1 MTQYIVTDPCYV
13 LPNSTW
19 DKICKD
25 YKTDEEFIKL
35 VTQELNKL
43 AGTTN
48 ALAANTGF
56 GDWSNTL
63 SSTNESKIIRHDF
76 FADSGTVCV
85 VEYNNK
91 VRSAIQENKN
101 DYLIDYGGMALIE
114 TKGNVKIEM
123 DTSDKNWTVV
133 QIKDEEDTFR
143 SLLPD
148 DENDE

>member
-13 LPNSTW
+13 LPNNTW
-19 DKICKD
+19 DEICKH
-25 YKTDEEFIKL
+25 YTTDEEFIKL

-63 SSTNESKIIRHDF
+63 SSTNDKKIIRHDF

-85 VEYNNK
+85 VEYNDK
-91 VRSAIQENKN
+91 IKSAVEENKN

-114 TKGNVKIEM
+114 TKGDVKVKM
-123 DTSDKNWTVV
+123 DTSDKSWTVV
-133 QIKDEEDTFR
+133 KIKDEKDMFS

-148 DENDE
+148 DEDDE

>member
-1 MTQYIVTDPCYV
+1 MKQYIVTDPCYV
-13 LPNSTW
+13 LPNKTW
-19 DKICKD
+19 DEICEH
-25 YKTDEEFIKL
+25 YTTDVEFIKL

-63 SSTNESKIIRHDF
+63 SSTNDSKIIRHDF

-85 VEYNNK
+85 VEYNDNIK
-91 VRSAIQENKN
+91 SAIEENKN
-101 DYLIDYGGMALIE
+101 DYLIDYGGMALIK
-114 TKGNVKIEM
+114 TKGDVKIKM
-123 DTSDKNWTVV
+123 DTSDKSWTVV
-133 QIKDEEDTFR
+133 QIKDEEDMFR

-148 DENDE
+148 DEDDE